1 MGKKFRTHVQG
12 ESLQKK
18 IDADYEQYFCIW
30 GFFLAFFILTLYIWL
45 FYFGVWNIT
54 LGLAITFSVFTLGV
68 LVYGIR
74 KSLKL
79 IRHIRNCYKGMEG
92 ERLVGEMLNKLSCDS
107 VRVFHDVCGDCFN
120 VDHLIISTRGIFT
133 IETKHYDRKKGYK
146 FLYQDGKL
154 LFNGRVCKT
163 LLNQMD
169 GEANF
174 ISEKLESLCGRNYP
188 VQKVAIIIGA
198 YIENPARDFSKYWI
212 LNESGFPKFFA
223 NAKETLSIDEVRSIA
238 NQVTEWL
245 KVSVD

>member
-30 GFFLAFFILTLYIWL
+30 GFFLAFFILTLYIWI

>member
-18 IDADYEQYFCIW
+18 IDADYEKYFCIW
-30 GFFLAFFILTLYIWL
+30 GYFIALFILTVYIWL
-45 FYFGVWNIT
+45 FYFGIWKIT
-54 LGLAITFSVFTLGV
+54 LGLAITFSVVTLGI

-79 IRHIRNCYKGMEG
+79 LRHIRNCYKGMEG
-92 ERLVGEMLNKLSCDS
+92 ERLVGEMLNKMSCDS

-154 LFNGRVCKT
+154 TFNGRLCKT
-163 LLNQMD
+163 ILNQMD
-169 GEANF
+169 GEASF
-174 ISEKLESLCGRNYP
+174 ISEKIESLCGRTYP
-188 VQKVAIIIGA
+188 IQKVAIIIGA
-198 YIENPARDFSKYWI
+198 YIDNPARDFSKYWI
-212 LNESGFPKFFA
+212 LNESGFPKFFEKT
-223 NAKETLSIDEVRSIA
+223 KESLSIEEVRSIA

>member
-18 IDADYEQYFCIW
+18 IDADYETYY
-30 GFFLAFFILTLYIWL
+30 GLVAMFLAFFLLTLYIWL
-45 FYFGVWNIT
+45 YYFGVWKIT
-54 LGLAITFSVFTLGV
+54 FGHAITFSVFTV
-68 LVYGIR
+68 LLFIYSVR

-79 IRHIRNCYKGMEG
+79 FRHMRNCYKGMEG

-107 VRVFHDVCGDCFN
+107 VRVIHDVCGDCFN

-188 VQKVAIIIGA
+188 IQKVAVIIGA
-198 YIENPARDFSKYWI
+198 YIDNPAKDFSKYWI
-212 LNESGFPKFFA
+212 LNESSFPKFFT
-223 NAKETLSIDEVRSIA
+223 NAKEIISIDEVRSIA

>member
-18 IDADYEQYFCIW
+18 IDADYETYY
-30 GFFLAFFILTLYIWL
+30 GLVAMFLAFFLLTLYIWL
-45 FYFGVWNIT
+45 YYFGIWEIT
-54 LGLAITFSVFTLGV
+54 FGHAITFSVFTV
-68 LVYGIR
+68 LLFIYSVR
-74 KSLKL
+74 KSLK
-79 IRHIRNCYKGMEG
+79 IFRHMRNCYKGMEG

-212 LNESGFPKFFA
+212 LNESGFPKFFS
-223 NAKETLSIDEVRSIA
+223 NAKEILSIDEVRSIA

>member
-1 MGKKFRTHVQG
+1 MGKKFRTRVQG
-12 ESLQKK
+12 ESLQRK

-30 GFFLAFFILTLYIWL
+30 GFFLAFFVLTVYIWL

-54 LGLAITFSVFTLGV
+54 LGLAITFSVFTFGV

-79 IRHIRNCYKGMEG
+79 IRHMRNCYKGMEG

-107 VRVFHDVCGDCFN
+107 IRVFHDVCGDCFN

-188 VQKVAIIIGA
+188 VQKVAIIVGA
-198 YIENPARDFSKYWI
+198 YIENPARDFSRYWI
-212 LNESGFPKFFA
+212 LNESGFPKFFS
-223 NAKETLSIDEVRSIA
+223 NAKESLSIDEVRSIA

>member
-18 IDADYEQYFCIW
+18 IDADIEKYFCIW

-54 LGLAITFSVFTLGV
+54 LGLAITFSVFTLGI

-79 IRHIRNCYKGMEG
+79 FKHMRNCYKGMEG

-188 VQKVAIIIGA
+188 IQKVAVIIGA
-198 YIENPARDFSKYWI
+198 YIDNPARDFSKYWI
-212 LNESGFPKFFA
+212 LNESSFPKFFTNA
-223 NAKETLSIDEVRSIA
+223 NETLSIDEVRSIA
-238 NQVTEWL
+238 TQVTEWL

>member
-18 IDADYEQYFCIW
+18 IDADYETFYGILSL
-30 GFFLAFFILTLYIWL
+30 FLGFFILTIYVWL
-45 FYFGVWNIT
+45 FYFGVFELNLT
-54 LGLAITFSVFTLGV
+54 FAIILTIVTVGIFI
-68 LVYGIR
+68 YGFR
-74 KSLKL
+74 KSRRL
-79 IRHIRNCYKGMEG
+79 IKHMRNCYKGMEG
-92 ERLVGEMLNKLSCDS
+92 ERLVGEMLNMMSNDS

-154 LFNGRVCKT
+154 LFNGRQCKT
-163 LLNQMD
+163 ILNQMD
-169 GEANF
+169 GEASF
-174 ISEKLESLCGRNYP
+174 ISEKLESLCGRVYP
-188 VQKVAIIIGA
+188 IQKVAVIIGA
-198 YIENPARDFSKYWI
+198 YIENPTRDFSKYWI
-212 LNESGFPKFFA
+212 LNESGFPKFFEKT
-223 NAKETLSIDEVRSIA
+223 KESLSIDEVRSIA

>member
-18 IDADYEQYFCIW
+18 IDADYETFYGILSL
-30 GFFLAFFILTLYIWL
+30 FLGFFILTICVWL
-45 FYFGVWNIT
+45 FYFGVVDLNLTFAIT
-54 LGLAITFSVFTLGV
+54 LTVVTVGIFI
-68 LVYGIR
+68 YGFR
-74 KSLKL
+74 KSRRL
-79 IRHIRNCYKGMEG
+79 IKHMRNCYKGMEG
-92 ERLVGEMLNKLSCDS
+92 ERLVGEMLNKMSNDS

-146 FLYQDGKL
+146 FLYQDGML
-154 LFNGRVCKT
+154 LFNGRQCKT
-163 LLNQMD
+163 ILNQMD
-169 GEANF
+169 GEASF
-174 ISEKLESLCGRNYP
+174 ISEKIESLCGRVYP
-188 VQKVAIIIGA
+188 IQKVAIIIGA

-212 LNESGFPKFFA
+212 LNESGFLKFFEK
-223 NAKETLSIDEVRSIA
+223 NKESLSIEEVRSIA

>member
-18 IDADYEQYFCIW
+18 IDADFETYYCLLAM
-30 GFFLAFFILTLYIWL
+30 FLAFFLLTLYIWL
-45 FYFGVWNIT
+45 FYLGVWDIT
-54 LGLAITFSVFTLGV
+54 LGLAITFSVFTLLFFIYAV
-68 LVYGIR
+68 R
-74 KSLKL
+74 KTLKL
-79 IRHIRNCYKGMEG
+79 IKHMRNCYKGMEG
-92 ERLVGEMLNKLSCDS
+92 ERLVGEMLNKLSSDS

-120 VDHLIISTRGIFT
+120 VDHLIISTRGIYT

-174 ISEKLESLCGRNYP
+174 IFEKLESLCGRDYP
-188 VQKVAIIIGA
+188 IQKVAIIIGA
-198 YIENPARDFSKYWI
+198 YIENPAKDFSKYWI
-212 LNESGFPKFFA
+212 LNETGFPKFFM
-223 NAKETLSIDEVRSIA
+223 NAKESLSIDEVRSIA